1 MSLAEKELNIF
12 DIEPRN
18 GFVSAFDYLIIKL
31 TLVFLKLNDLLFDRI
46 VANQF
51 HNGNWPLLSN
61 AVSAVCGLLFRSD
74 VPPWVEMEDDVR
86 SMEVKTGASSLK
98 GNEHNVDVVLGVE
111 RLGHAKSII
120 GFDTAINVVG
130 FRSCFF

>member
-31 TLVFLKLNDLLFDRI
+31 TLVFLKLNDLLFNRI
-46 VANQF
+46 MANQF
-51 HNGNWPLLSN
+51 HNGNWSLLSDT
-61 AVSAVCGLLFRSD
+61 VSAVCGLLFRSD
-74 VPPWVEMEDDVR
+74 IPPWIKMENNVR

-98 GNEHNVDVVLGVE
+98 
-111 RLGHAKSII
+111 
-120 GFDTAINVVG
+120 
-130 FRSCFF
+130 

>member
-51 HNGNWPLLSN
+51 HNGNWSLLSD
-61 AVSAVCGLLFRSD
+61 AVSAVCGLLFCSD
-74 VPPWVEMEDDVR
+74 VPPWIKMEDDVR
-86 SMEVKTGASSLK
+86 SMKVKTGASSLK
-98 GNEHNVDVVLGVE
+98 GNEHDIDVVLGVE

-120 GFDTAINVVG
+120 GFYAAINVVG
-130 FRSCFF
+130 FCSCFF